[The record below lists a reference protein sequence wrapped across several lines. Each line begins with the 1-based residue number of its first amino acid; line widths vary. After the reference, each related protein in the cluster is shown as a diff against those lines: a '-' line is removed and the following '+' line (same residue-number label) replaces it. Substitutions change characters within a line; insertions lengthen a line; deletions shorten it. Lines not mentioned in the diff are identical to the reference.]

1 MERTIVNLGGY
12 GDFDMPYVD
21 STWMSPDGMD
31 PEDAKEIIQNVEH
44 DNSNTDR
51 LDKAVKQLKQAGFVK
66 VQSMECLVGGN
77 L

>member
-1 MERTIVNLGGY
+1 MKRLVVNLGGY

-31 PEDAKEIIQNVEH
+31 PEDAKEFVRQLES
-44 DNSNTDR
+44 DNSNTNK
-51 LDKAVKQLKQAGFVK
+51 LDKAIRRLKSEGFEK
-66 VQSMECLVGGN
+66 VISVECLVGGN